1 MLEIIALM
9 KPVQLNDSSVS
20 DAIDTPA
27 FSLQLND
34 IQTCGTLTIQVQYAN
49 IVTEFIVCLSTQLE
63 LEPLREYI
71 LQLN

>member
-27 FSLQLND
+27 FSLQLN
-34 IQTCGTLTIQVQYAN
+34 GTLTIQVQYAST
-49 IVTEFIVCLSTQLE
+49 VTEFIVCLSTQLE